1 MVHLASI
8 PDDREAER
16 VDGGS
21 RRASMAAAASRKASM
36 AVGAGGT
43 SLVTNLK
50 KKLGAMQFPEEEDTF
65 TTTVYGSR
73 FAACDLPKTEMPEYE
88 MPKEVAFRLIKD
100 DLSLDGNP
108 MLK

>member
-36 AVGAGGT
+36 AAGVG
-43 SLVTNLK
+43 LVSNLK
-50 KKLGAMQFPEEEDTF
+50 KKLAMQFPEEDDTF

-73 FAACDLPKTEMPEYE
+73 FAACDLPKTEMPELE

>member
-21 RRASMAAAASRKASM
+21 RRASMAAVASRKASM
-36 AVGAGGT
+36 AANVGTG
-43 SLVTNLK
+43 LVTNLK
-50 KKLGAMQFPEEEDTF
+50 NKLTMQYPEEDDTF

-73 FAACDLPKTEMPEYE
+73 FAACDLPKTEMPELE
-88 MPKEVAFRLIKD
+88 MPKEIAFRLIKD